1 MTQLSGIRVLDL
13 TRLLP
18 GPFATLVLADLGAS
32 VDKVEDPT
40 QGDYTR
46 HTPPV
51 VAGMGAAFHALNR
64 GKRSLVL
71 DLKKPDGVTTLRRML
86 ASYDVLFEQ
95 FRPGVLDRLGL
106 GHASLLE
113 ANPRLVVCAL
123 TGYGQNGPL
132 RDRAGHDLNYL
143 ARSGVLGLQ
152 GPADAKPQ
160 IPAFQLADVSGGLW
174 SVIAIV
180 SALYERDRTGKG
192 AILDIAMLD
201 SVVPFATIALSR
213 LLGGENPLRGN
224 EILTGGSAAYDTYL
238 TSDGEAMTLG
248 ALEPK
253 FLLRFCQAAGI
264 EADLSAVIPG
274 PHQPDLKQKFRDT
287 FAKKTRAEWEA
298 FSREHD
304 CCLEPV
310 LRPDEILADEHIR
323 ARNLFFDG
331 EFAGETV
338 RYYRTP
344 VSPSAPST
352 TPAPTQGEH
361 TDAILTDSG
370 FAPDE
375 IAKLRV
381 DGVIR

>member
-1 MTQLSGIRVLDL
+1 MAQLSGIRVLDL

-32 VDKVEDPT
+32 VDKIEDPA

-64 GKRSLVL
+64 GKRSAVL
-71 DLKKPDGVTTLRRML
+71 DLKKPEGAATLRRML
-86 ASYDVLFEQ
+86 TSYDVVFEQ

-113 ANPRLVVCAL
+113 ANPRLVICAL
-123 TGYGQNGPL
+123 TGYGQDGPL
-132 RDRAGHDLNYL
+132 RSRAGHDLNYL
-143 ARSGVLGLQ
+143 ARSGLLGLA
-152 GPADAKPQ
+152 GPADGKPQ
-160 IPAFQLADVSGGLW
+160 IPPFQLADVSGGLW
-174 SVIAIV
+174 SIV
-180 SALYERDRTGKG
+180 GILGALYERERTGKG

-213 LLGGENPLRGN
+213 LLGGENPQRGN

-238 TSDGEAMTLG
+238 TRDGEAMSLG

-253 FLLRFCQAAGI
+253 FLLAFCQAAGV
-264 EADLSAVIPG
+264 EADLSAVVPG
-274 PHQPDLKQKFRDT
+274 PHQPELKQKFRDV

-310 LRPDEILADEHIR
+310 LRPDELFADEQVR
-323 ARNLFFDG
+323 ARGLFFDG
-331 EFAGETV
+331 KFEGETV

-344 VSPSAPST
+344 VSPKEIEDV
-352 TPAPTQGEH
+352 PAPTQGQH
-361 TDAILTDSG
+361 TDAILGDSG
-370 FAPDE
+370 FAPEE

>member
-1 MTQLSGIRVLDL
+1 MAQLDGVRVLDL

-18 GPFATLVLADLGAS
+18 GPFATLVLADLGAR
-32 VDKVEDPT
+32 VDKIEDPA

-64 GKRSLVL
+64 GKRSAVV
-71 DLKKPDGVTTLRRML
+71 DLKKSDGVAALRRML
-86 ASYDVLFEQ
+86 PHYDVVFEQ
-95 FRPGVLDRLGL
+95 FRPGVLARLGL
-106 GHASLLE
+106 GHETLLE

-123 TGYGQNGPL
+123 TGYGQTGPL

-143 ARSGVLGLQ
+143 ARSGVLGMQ
-152 GPADAKPQ
+152 GPAEGKPQ

-174 SVIAIV
+174 SIVAIL
-180 SALYERDRTGKG
+180 SALYERERTGKG
-192 AILDIAMLD
+192 TILDIAMLD

-213 LLGGENPLRGN
+213 LLGGEIPQRGS
-224 EILTGGSAAYDTYL
+224 EILTGGAAAYDTYL

-253 FLLRFCQAAGI
+253 FLLRFCQATGI
-264 EADLSAVIPG
+264 DADLSAVVPG
-274 PHQPDLKQKFRDT
+274 PHQLELKQKFRDT

-310 LRPDEILADEHIR
+310 LRPDELFADEQIR
-323 ARNLFFDG
+323 ARGLFFDG
-331 EFAGETV
+331 KYAGESV

-344 VSPSAPST
+344 VSPASPEDV
-352 TPAPTQGEH
+352 PAPTQGQH
-361 TDAILTDSG
+361 TDAILAESG
-370 FAPDE
+370 FSPEE
-375 IAKLRV
+375 IAKLRTS
-381 DGVIR
+381 GVIR